1 VPFTQAMTMT
11 ISLATAAQ
19 ARLAFCGLNGALW
32 QLKQKEELGSS
43 TVNGKNLKV
52 VCAEYNK
59 HITIV
64 IDAASVFSK

>member
-1 VPFTQAMTMT
+1 MT

-19 ARLAFCGLNGALW
+19 ARLGFCKCNRALW

-59 HITIV
+59 RLMACIIN
-64 IDAASVFSK
+64 ILRS